1 MSPPQPNPA
10 VEPGLP
16 PRRNG
21 LQLATVVV
29 LAVVWIVLWGEV
41 SPLIV
46 ISGLLVGLMITVLFP
61 LPPVPFEGRV
71 RPLRLIWMVLR
82 LIGDLALASLDVIRT
97 ILPPGPPPRGAVLRV
112 KLRSDSDLYQTLTA
126 ELTSLVPGSIV
137 IEARRS
143 SRTLYL
149 HVLDASGPAELD
161 RVRREV
167 HAAERRVLAA
177 LGSKAERAR
186 LTEGEAS

>member
-1 MSPPQPNPA
+1 MNTPPSDGGA
-10 VEPGLP
+10 DPGIP

-21 LQLATVVV
+21 LQPATIIV

-41 SPLIV
+41 SLLIV
-46 ISGLLVGLMITVLFP
+46 ISGLVVGLVITVLFP
-61 LPPVPFEGRV
+61 LPPVPFEGRL
-71 RPLRLIWMVLR
+71 RPLHLIWTVLR
-82 LIGDLALASLDVIRT
+82 LIGDLALASVDVVRT
-97 ILPPGPPPRGAVLRV
+97 ILRPTPPRGAVVRV
-112 KLRSDSDLYQTLTA
+112 QLRSESDLYQTLTA
-126 ELTSLVPGSIV
+126 EMVSLVPGSIV

-149 HVLDASGPAELD
+149 HVLDATGPGELD

-167 HAAERRVLAA
+167 RTAEQRVLAS

>member
-1 MSPPQPNPA
+1 MNTPPSDGGA
-10 VEPGLP
+10 EPGLP

-21 LQLATVVV
+21 LQPATIIV
-29 LAVVWIVLWGEV
+29 LAVVWIVLWGEL
-41 SPLIV
+41 SPMIV
-46 ISGLLVGLMITVLFP
+46 ISGLLVGLLISVLFP
-61 LPPVPFEGRV
+61 LPTVPFEGRL
-71 RPLRLIWMVLR
+71 RPVQLIWTVLR
-82 LIGDLALASLDVIRT
+82 LIGDLVLASVDVVRT
-97 ILPPGPPPRGAVLRV
+97 ILSPTPPRGAVVRV

-126 ELTSLVPGSIV
+126 ELVSLVPGSIV

-149 HVLDASGPAELD
+149 HVLDGTGPDALD

-167 HAAERRVLAA
+167 RTAERRVLAS

-186 LTEGEAS
+186 LTEGETS